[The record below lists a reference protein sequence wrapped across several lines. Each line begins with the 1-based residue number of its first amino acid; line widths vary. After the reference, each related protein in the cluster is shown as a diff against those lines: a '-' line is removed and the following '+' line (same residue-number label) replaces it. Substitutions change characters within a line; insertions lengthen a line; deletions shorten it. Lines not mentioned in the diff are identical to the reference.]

1 MNKEIAANPDI
12 STGTTAPQSIEKL
25 DANRW
30 NPQDTT
36 WVLSL
41 FGTAVGAGILFLPIN
56 AGLGGFWPLVAMA
69 VLVGPMIYC
78 AHRNLSRFILSSKI
92 PNANITD
99 VVEEHFGTGAG
110 KLITLLYFLAIYPI
124 LLIYGVSIT
133 NTVDSFMVHQLGMA
147 SPTRWLLS
155 IILIMGMMTVMLM
168 GEKLML
174 KVTQFLVYP
183 LVVILFGMSLFL
195 IPGWNLSAVS
205 QAPSVFDF
213 TTTLW
218 LTIPVL
224 VFAFNHSPAVSSFAT
239 KQREQYGD
247 RAVEKSDAILKRT
260 SAMLLGFVMFFVFSV
275 VLSLTPEMLG
285 EAKAQNLP
293 VLSYLANVHG
303 SPLIAY
309 FGPVVAFV
317 AIVSSFFGHYLGAR
331 EGMNGIIMKQ
341 AKSMGK
347 NVSIKKV
354 NQFTICFMITTLW
367 LVAVL
372 NPGVLGMIENLGG
385 PIIATILFLMPM
397 YAIKR
402 VPAMAK
408 YQGTIANV
416 FITCMGFIAISSLL
430 FKLLG

>member
-1 MNKEIAANPDI
+1 MKNEITANTDLSANTPASTELSAQTWNKV
-12 STGTTAPQSIEKL
+12 
-25 DANRW
+25 
-30 NPQDTT
+30 DTT

-56 AGLGGFWPLVAMA
+56 AGLGGFWPLVMMA
-69 VLVGPMIYC
+69 IIVGPMTYL
-78 AHRNLSRFILSSKI
+78 AHRNLSRFVLSSKN
-92 PNANITD
+92 PNADITD
-99 VVEEHFGTGAG
+99 VVEEHFGIGAG
-110 KLITLLYFLAIYPI
+110 KLITLLYFFAIYPI

-133 NTVDSFMVHQLGMA
+133 NTVESFMIHQLGMA
-147 SPTRWLLS
+147 APARWLLS
-155 IILIMGMMTVMLM
+155 IVLIMGMMSVMIA

-183 LVVILFGMSLFL
+183 LVLILAGMSLYL
-195 IPGWNLSAVS
+195 VPDWNFSAIS
-205 QAPSVFDF
+205 QAPSAFDF

-224 VFAFNHSPAVSSFAT
+224 VFAFNHSPAVSSFAM
-239 KQREQYGD
+239 KQREQYGKD
-247 RAVEKSDAILKRT
+247 AVAKSDAILKRT

-275 VLSLTPEMLG
+275 VLSLTPEMLAD
-285 EAKAQNLP
+285 AKAQNLP
-293 VLSYLANVHG
+293 ILSYLANVHG
-303 SPLIAY
+303 SPLIEY
-309 FGPVVAFV
+309 FGPIVAFV

-341 AKSMGK
+341 AKAMGK
-347 NVSIKKV
+347 KVDEKKV
-354 NQFTICFMITTLW
+354 NMFTIGFMIITLW
-367 LVAVL
+367 IVAII
-372 NPGVLGMIENLGG
+372 NPSVLGMIEDLGG

-416 FITCMGFIAISSLL
+416 FITCMGLVAISAIL
-430 FKLLG
+430 FKLIA

>member
-1 MNKEIAANPDI
+1 MNQETTLNPDI
-12 STGTTAPQSIEKL
+12 STGAINTPQTEKL
-25 DANRW
+25 DINRW
-30 NPQDTT
+30 NKQDTT
-36 WVLSL
+36 WMLSL

-69 VLVGPMIYC
+69 VLVGPMIYW
-78 AHRNLSRFILSSKI
+78 AHRNLSRFVLSSNN
-92 PNANITD
+92 PDADITD

-110 KLITLLYFLAIYPI
+110 KLITLLYFFAIYPI
-124 LLIYGVSIT
+124 VLIYGVSIT

-147 SPTRWLLS
+147 SPARWLLS
-155 IILIMGMMTVMLM
+155 LILIVGMMSVMLS

-174 KVTQFLVYP
+174 KLTQFLVYP
-183 LVVILFGMSLFL
+183 LVFILFGMSLFL
-195 IPGWNLSAVS
+195 IPDWNLSAVT
-205 QAPSVFDF
+205 QVPSAVDF

-275 VLSLTPEMLG
+275 VLSLTPEMLA
-285 EAKAQNLP
+285 EAKTQNLP

-309 FGPVVAFV
+309 FGPIVAFV

-331 EGMNGIIMKQ
+331 EGMNGIILKQ

-347 NVSIKKV
+347 EISLKTV
-354 NQFTICFMITTLW
+354 NRFTIGFMFTTLW
-367 LVAVL
+367 LVSVL

-408 YQGTIANV
+408 YQGTIANI
-416 FITCMGFIAISSLL
+416 FITSMGLVAISAIF
-430 FKLLG
+430 FKLFL

>member
-1 MNKEIAANPDI
+1 MNREVTANPDFT
-12 STGTTAPQSIEKL
+12 TGDKTPPQTEAL
-25 DANRW
+25 DASRW
-30 NPQDTT
+30 NQQDTT

-69 VLVGPMIYC
+69 VLVGPMIYW
-78 AHRNLSRFILSSKI
+78 AHRNLSRFVLSSKR
-92 PNANITD
+92 PNADITD

-110 KLITLLYFLAIYPI
+110 KIITLLYFFAIYPI
-124 LLIYGVSIT
+124 VLIYGVSIT
-133 NTVDSFMVHQLGMA
+133 NTVDSFMVHQLGMQ
-147 SPTRWLLS
+147 SPARWLLS
-155 IILIMGMMTVMLM
+155 IVLIMGMMSVMLS
-168 GEKLML
+168 GEKVML
-174 KVTQFLVYP
+174 KITQFLVYP
-183 LVVILFGMSLFL
+183 LVFILLGMSLFL
-195 IPGWNLSAVS
+195 IPDWNLSAVS
-205 QAPSVFDF
+205 QVPSAVDF

-224 VFAFNHSPAVSSFAT
+224 IFAFNHSPAVSSFAS

-247 RAVEKSDAILKRT
+247 QAVKKSDAILKRT

-275 VLSLTPEMLG
+275 VLSLTPEMLAG
-285 EAKAQNLP
+285 AKAQNLP

-331 EGMNGIIMKQ
+331 EGMNGIILKQ
-341 AKSMGK
+341 AKAMGK
-347 NVSIKKV
+347 TVSLKKV
-354 NQFTICFMITTLW
+354 NNFTIGFMITTLW

-408 YQGTIANV
+408 YQGTIANI
-416 FITCMGFIAISSLL
+416 FITCMGLVAISAIF
-430 FKLLG
+430 FKLFL